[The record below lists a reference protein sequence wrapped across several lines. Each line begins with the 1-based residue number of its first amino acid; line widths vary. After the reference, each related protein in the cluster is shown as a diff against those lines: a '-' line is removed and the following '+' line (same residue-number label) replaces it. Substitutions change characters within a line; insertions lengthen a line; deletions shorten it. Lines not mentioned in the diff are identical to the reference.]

1 MVSIG
6 VNQNVPEKVGL
17 SKGKLLV
24 IEAFIVI
31 EPESD
36 PLMHFILNVPSS
48 VVAAASSSAA
58 VGSASVAAAA
68 GSAVVVAVAAAAA
81 VAGAAAA
88 PDAVASSSVRPTWTT
103 MTERE
108 RVVQQEQTM
117 MKSVSIPAPLL
128 LWSLP

>member
-68 GSAVVVAVAAAAA
+68 GSAVVVAVAAAA